1 MMTSRARRPPARRT
15 NSCRISQSP
24 SLSSAPPMMTKGPAP
39 RSTLFLFAI
48 FRKHSPTPR
57 ARESRAGCLLPL
69 PFVFFGCKTPFRILS
84 VTTTQTTVMKF
95 GGTSVEDARAFERVA
110 GLVRAERASG
120 AAPVVVV
127 SAMSRFTD
135 ALLAAF
141 ERAAGGAGAG
151 AVSALDEHFARHVG
165 VLDALLPETLKPREA
180 GAAREELR
188 GVLAVARGHIELA
201 FQQAARGER
210 PLPVLQDFVVSF
222 GEQLS
227 SRLLAHVLEARGV
240 PARQVDARRCLL
252 TDDEHRRATPL
263 KEATERH
270 TRERIEPLVAEGVT
284 PVLGGFIASS
294 AASGETTTLG
304 RGGSDYTA
312 GLVGA
317 ALRSREIQ
325 IWTDVSGVLTADPR
339 VVPEARTIPRLSYA
353 EAAELAY
360 FGAKVLHP
368 KTILPAVVRH
378 VPVRICNSHAPKS
391 PDTVVYFDAEMA
403 PRTVKAIAHKAGVH
417 IVHITSARMLGAYG
431 FLRAIFEVFERH
443 RTAVDIVT
451 TSEVSVSLSLEDTG
465 AIDAITE
472 DLKHIAAVRVES
484 ERAIVCI
491 VGEGLRSTPGIAG
504 RVFST
509 IKDINVLLISQG
521 ASSVNLTFVVEERHV
536 SETVRRLHEA
546 FFECATSELLA
557 DIGKEVGGRQ

>member
-1 MMTSRARRPPARRT
+1 
-15 NSCRISQSP
+15 
-24 SLSSAPPMMTKGPAP
+24 
-39 RSTLFLFAI
+39 
-48 FRKHSPTPR
+48 
-57 ARESRAGCLLPL
+57 
-69 PFVFFGCKTPFRILS
+69 
-84 VTTTQTTVMKF
+84 MKF
-95 GGTSVEDARAFERVA
+95 GGTSVEDATAFERVVA
-110 GLVRAERASG
+110 LVRA
-120 AAPVVVV
+120 AARDSRPVVVV

-141 ERAAGGAGAG
+141 ERAAEGQGAGAL
-151 AVSALDEHFARHVG
+151 AHLEEHFGRHAAA
-165 VLDALLPETLKPREA
+165 LRALLCDLPKRQEA
-180 GAAREELR
+180 DAALSELES
-188 GVLAVARGHIELA
+188 VLADARAEIGRA
-201 FQQAARGER
+201 FAEAAERAR
-210 PLPVLQDFVVSF
+210 PLPVLQDLVVSF

-227 SRLLAHVLEARGV
+227 SWLLARVLDARGLK
-240 PARQVDARRCLL
+240 AKQVDSRRCVI
-252 TDDEHRRATPL
+252 TDDEHGCATPL
-263 KEATERH
+263 KEETDRH
-270 TRERIEPLVAEGVT
+270 TREQLELLIEGGVV

-294 AASGETTTLG
+294 AATGETTTLG

-317 ALRSREIQ
+317 ALRSKEIQ

-368 KTILPAVVRH
+368 KTILPAVVRN
-378 VPVRICNSHAPKS
+378 VPVRICNSRAPKS
-391 PDTVVYFDAEMA
+391 PDTVVYFDAEMT
-403 PRTVKAIAHKAGVH
+403 PRTVKAIAHKKGVL

-451 TSEVSVSLSLEDTG
+451 TSEVSVSLSLEDP
-465 AIDAITE
+465 ARLDRITE
-472 DLKHIAAVRVES
+472 DLKHIAAVKVEP

-509 IKDINVLLISQG
+509 IRDINVLLISQG
-521 ASSVNLTFVVEERHV
+521 ASSVNLTFVVEEQHAA
-536 SETVRRLHEA
+536 EAVRRLHAA
-546 FFECATSELLA
+546 FFECGTEDLLA
-557 DIGKEVGGRQ
+557 QIGGS

>member
-1 MMTSRARRPPARRT
+1 MNP
-15 NSCRISQSP
+15 
-24 SLSSAPPMMTKGPAP
+24 
-39 RSTLFLFAI
+39 
-48 FRKHSPTPR
+48 
-57 ARESRAGCLLPL
+57 
-69 PFVFFGCKTPFRILS
+69 
-84 VTTTQTTVMKF
+84 QTTVMKF
-95 GGTSVEDARAFERVA
+95 GGTSVEDARAFERVSA
-110 GLVRAERASG
+110 LVLAERRRN
-120 AAPVVVV
+120 PVVVVV

-141 ERAAGGAGAG
+141 GRAAAGEGAA
-151 AVSALDEHFARHVG
+151 ALQSLEEHFARHVE
-165 VLDALLPETLKPREA
+165 VLRAAAGETPKSYYEA
-180 GAAREELR
+180 GEGYNAEAALYELNN
-188 GVLAVARGHIELA
+188 VLTHARGHIELA
-201 FQQAARGER
+201 LAEAASVEGRR
-210 PLPVLQDFVVSF
+210 PLPLLQDFVVSF

-227 SRLLAHVLEARGV
+227 AWLLARVLHAHGL
-240 PARQVDARRCLL
+240 PARRVDARRCIV
-252 TDDEHRRATPL
+252 TDDEHGRATPL
-263 KEATERH
+263 KEETERH
-270 TRERIEPLVAEGVT
+270 TREQLEPLIAEGVT

-294 AASGETTTLG
+294 AATGETTTLG

-339 VVPEARTIPRLSYA
+339 VVPEARPIPRLSFA

-378 VPVRICNSHAPKS
+378 VPVRICNSRRPHAPGTS
-391 PDTVVYFDAEMA
+391 VFFDAEMT
-403 PRTVKAIAHKAGVH
+403 PRTVKAIAHKKGVH
-417 IVHITSARMLGAYG
+417 IVHVTSARMLGAYG

-443 RTAVDIVT
+443 RTEVDLVT

-465 AIDAITE
+465 SIEAITE
-472 DLKHIAAVRVES
+472 DLKHIAAVKVES
-484 ERAIVCI
+484 GRAVVCV

-521 ASSVNLTFVVEERHV
+521 ASNINLTFVVEEQHA
-536 SETVRRLHEA
+536 EEAVRRLHAA

-557 DIGKEVGGRQ
+557 DIGKAGDGRQ